1 MSDRRR
7 EALTNVGGAIET
19 QGDPELAA
27 ILGRAWEAASA
38 SERDDVAG
46 ADALTHGFHAY
57 PARMPPALA
66 RVLLEEVAP
75 RRVLDPFCGSGT
87 ALVEARLAGCAA
99 TGVDLNPLALQL
111 AGVKTR
117 ETSAAE
123 RGAFLR
129 GVRAVAAASEARV
142 RAREPAR
149 APLRGEDLRRYGPHV
164 LKELAGLLEEIRKV
178 GDRRTLAA
186 LEMVFSAIVIKVSQQ
201 RADTAERLAPKRIR
215 KGLPTEFFTRKG
227 EELEGRWAALARAL
241 PPRSA
246 GPTLK
251 RGDARAL
258 AEVLPAGWTYDLVLT
273 SPPYGGTY
281 DYAQHHRL
289 RAAWLG
295 VRLGGLE
302 AQEIGARRNLRER
315 GDRRRWD
322 AELGAALA
330 ASAARLGPHGLLVL
344 VLGDAQIGGTRIP
357 AEDQVAA
364 LAPGAG
370 LRPIARASQPRRDW
384 LGGPPRR
391 EHLLA
396 LQRKR

>member
-7 EALTNVGGAIET
+7 EPLTNVGGAIET
-19 QGDPELAA
+19 QGDPELSA
-27 ILGRAWEAASA
+27 ILGRAWEAASTG
-38 SERDDVAG
+38 EREDPG
-46 ADALTHGFHAY
+46 GPADLTHGFHAY

-66 RVLLEEVAP
+66 RALFEELAP

-87 ALVEARLAGCAA
+87 VLVEARRAGCTA

-111 AGVKTR
+111 AAVKTR
-117 ETSAAE
+117 ATTEADRS
-123 RGAFLR
+123 AFLGTLR
-129 GVRAVAAASEARV
+129 SVATASEARV

-149 APLRGEDLRRYGPHV
+149 APLRGEDLRLYGPHV
-164 LKELAGLLEEIRKV
+164 LKELAGLLEEIRAARNK
-178 GDRRTLAA
+178 RTLAA

-201 RADTAERLAPKRIR
+201 RAETAERLAPKRIR
-215 KGLPTEFFTRKG
+215 KGLSTEIFARKG
-227 EELEGRWAALARAL
+227 EELAARWAAFAEAL

-246 GPTLK
+246 GPTLE

-258 AEVLPAGWTYDLVLT
+258 GQVLRPGWTYDLVLT

-281 DYAQHHRL
+281 DYAAHHRL

-302 AQEIGARRNLRER
+302 AQEIGARRNLQDR
-315 GDRRRWD
+315 GDRGRWD
-322 AELGAALA
+322 AELGAALR

-344 VLGDAQIGGTRIP
+344 VLGDGQIGDARVP

-364 LAPGAG
+364 LAPAAG
-370 LRPIARASQPRRDW
+370 LRPVARASQPRRDW
-384 LGGPPRR
+384 TGGPPRR

-396 LQRKR
+396 LQRRR